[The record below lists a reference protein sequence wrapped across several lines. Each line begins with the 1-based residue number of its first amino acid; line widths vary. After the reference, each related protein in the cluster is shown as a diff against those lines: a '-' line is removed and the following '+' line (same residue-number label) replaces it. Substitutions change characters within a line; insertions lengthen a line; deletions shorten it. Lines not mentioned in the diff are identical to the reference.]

1 MKIIVTGS
9 SGQLGQEL
17 MKLLPEDY
25 RVYGLAR
32 TELDVTNAEQVI
44 RKITA
49 LNPDVVI
56 HCAAYTSVDQA
67 ETESDQA
74 YLVNSIGTGNVAIA
88 SEKVGAKQIFISTDY
103 VFDGNKQTPYK
114 EHDETN
120 PRTVYGRSK
129 LAGEQ
134 LVKMISSKYFI
145 VRTSWLFGKFG
156 PNFVKTMLRL
166 ANESDEVKVVNDQI
180 GSPTYTVD
188 LVLFLEQLMKTEK
201 YGIYH
206 ASNMGSCSWYDFAKE
221 IFSINNKRVN
231 LQPCLTEQYPR
242 PAPRPRYSVLDN
254 DAIRLH
260 GFRPLPPW
268 RDALVRFSEEM
279 KKN

>member
-1 MKIIVTGS
+1 VKIIVTGS